1 MNKARVF
8 TDGRKSMRGSF
19 PNCKTQTWRA
29 FWAFLLAVSISNFPA
44 TAQIGGV
51 GSKHV
56 KKPAPQREVQD
67 AIVPPASGSL
77 PAGYY
82 ALVIG
87 NNDYRY
93 LPKLETAVND
103 ATEVASL
110 LHDNY
115 GFVAPKVLLN
125 ASRDEILTQLNVFR
139 RTLPENSNLL
149 IYYAGHG
156 HKDRDTKKAYWLPVD
171 ARADSDVNWISAS
184 TITEEISAIRA
195 PHILVIS
202 DSCYSGELVRSAP
215 IAINPSD
222 RNIYLKRMLESPSRT
237 LMASGRDEPVAD
249 SGAAGHSKF
258 AYVLIESLRRM
269 DEDRF
274 TAGDLFQR
282 FIQPWVSGGSDQV
295 PQYSV
300 IQNSGHAYGDFVFS
314 RLRGVDPPVQPPIG
328 DDIIPAKEV
337 HPIPPT
343 QPPASQEAVAVFAT
357 LHRYEDAYESM
368 DINMLKAVW
377 PSLTRDQIDKLKAG
391 FRGAQAV
398 KVQLLQCDTAT
409 TSGDTARAR
418 CAQSMAYTR
427 DGRRQPAD
435 TLPVEITLKRATDGG
450 WLVSD
455 VRIR

>member
-1 MNKARVF
+1 MDSWSPRRKKNQGWAVF
-8 TDGRKSMRGSF
+8 LV
-19 PNCKTQTWRA
+19 A
-29 FWAFLLAVSISNFPA
+29 VLLAAWWSSLAAYGQPA
-44 TAQIGGV
+44 RR
-51 GSKHV
+51 
-56 KKPAPQREVQD
+56 REVKPVAD
-67 AIVPPASGSL
+67 PKPPSTTGSG
-77 PAGYY
+77 AYY

-93 LPKLETAVND
+93 LPKLETAVRD
-103 ATEVASL
+103 ASEVATV
-110 LHDNY
+110 LHDDY

-125 ASRDEILTQLNVFR
+125 ATRDDILIQLNVLR
-139 RTLPENSNLL
+139 HTLPENSSLL

-171 ARADSDVNWISAS
+171 AQTDNDVNWISAS
-184 TITEEISAIRA
+184 TITEEISALRA

-215 IAINPSD
+215 IAVNPTD
-222 RNIYLKRMLESPSRT
+222 RNTYLSRMLESPSRT

-258 AYVLIESLRRM
+258 AYVLLESLRRM
-269 DEDRF
+269 DQDRF

-314 RLRGVDPPVQPPIG
+314 RLRAVDPPIQPPIA

-337 HPIPPT
+337 QPILSS
-343 QPPASQEAVAVFAT
+343 QPPANPDAQAVFAT

-377 PSLTRDQIDKLKAG
+377 PSLTKDQIDKLKAG

-450 WLVSD
+450 WLVAD
-455 VRIR
+455 VRMR